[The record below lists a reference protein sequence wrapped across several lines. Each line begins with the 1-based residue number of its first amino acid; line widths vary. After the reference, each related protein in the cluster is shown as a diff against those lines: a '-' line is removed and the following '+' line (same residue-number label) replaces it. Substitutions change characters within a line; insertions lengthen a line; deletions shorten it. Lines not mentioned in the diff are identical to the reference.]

1 MSKLFYTMEGP
12 PRFGVVNFALAVFL
26 TKCAHT
32 HTITSIQTRLKTNLN
47 IAQSSHYNGKL
58 LI

>member
-1 MSKLFYTMEGP
+1 MSKLFYTMVGP

-26 TKCAHT
+26 CPHT

-58 LI
+58 VI